1 MPELYCT
8 EDEALEMLLALKVT
22 KVFGSDG
29 SSNRMLK
36 HAVHAIAA
44 SLTKLFNLLIFLFKL
59 HVTGNV
65 LVGKSS

>member
-1 MPELYCT
+1 
-8 EDEALEMLLALKVT
+8 MLLALKVT

-44 SLTKLFNLLIFLFKL
+44 SLTKLVNLSIQTPCDWKHLSWEIFMIC
-59 HVTGNV
+59 
-65 LVGKSS
+65 SIQ